1 MNTRSN
7 LSIFKNQG
15 TAVEVTVRQ
24 QLNQGE
30 CTHVL
35 YLDACLSFLVL
46 FLSKEKVHKKFTLL
60 KENIPNNNRGNHANK
75 ISSKTSP
82 YGTAYFFRFLLNPFS
97 S

>member
-15 TAVEVTVRQ
+15 TAVEVTVIQ
-24 QLNQGE
+24 QLNQGK

-35 YLDACLSFLVL
+35 YPHACLNFLVL
-46 FLSKEKVHKKFTLL
+46 FLSREKVHKKFILL
-60 KENIPNNNRGNHANK
+60 KENTPNNDCGNHANK

-82 YGTAYFFRFLLNPFS
+82 Y
-97 S
+97 